1 MNGGE
6 RKFSLMLVTTWL
18 TRAGAETQVKD
29 LACEHARRGARV
41 MVVSLRN
48 PEAFVPELTDAGVQV
63 VSLGM
68 SRGVADPRGMV
79 RLARA
84 VHRFHPD
91 VVHSHM
97 VHANLLSRVTRLFCH
112 MPVLVC
118 TAHNVDEGGRWR
130 ERLYRLTD
138 RLADVTTNVSRAGV
152 ERYIRV
158 GAAPAGRI
166 RWISNGVDIGR
177 FERSLATRNAV
188 RTVLHVAD
196 AFVFLAVGR
205 LEPAKGFDVL
215 LQALSLV
222 CTQNDNMVVLIAG
235 DGSQRTKLDAQASS
249 LGLDAGIVRFLGV
262 RDDVPDLMAAAD
274 VLVMPSRWEGLPM
287 VLLEAASAELPVVA
301 TDVGGNAEVVVDQ
314 ETGFLVPPDDEEALG
329 MAMVRMADLPVDQR
343 HEMGMRGHRLVRERY
358 ALVAVVDMWL
368 ELYAACARRGTG
380 VE

>member
-41 MVVSLRN
+41 MVVSLRD
-48 PEAFVPELTDAGVQV
+48 PEAFVPELSDAGVQV

-68 SRGVADPRGMV
+68 SRGVADPRGLV
-79 RLARA
+79 RLGRA
-84 VHRFHPD
+84 VHGFRPD

-97 VHANLLSRVTRLFCH
+97 VHANLLSRVTRLFCR

-118 TAHNVDEGGRWR
+118 TAHNTNEGGRWR
-130 ERLYRLTD
+130 EWVYRVTD

-166 RWISNGVDIGR
+166 RWIPNGVDVGR
-177 FERSLATRNAV
+177 FERGPATRDAV
-188 RTVLHVAD
+188 RTALHVAD

-205 LEPAKGFDVL
+205 LERAKGFDVL

-222 CTQNDNMVVLIAG
+222 RTRNDNMAVLIAG
-235 DGSQRTKLDAQASS
+235 DGSQRAKLDAQASS
-249 LGLDAGIVRFLGV
+249 LGLGAGIVRFLGT

-274 VLVMPSRWEGLPM
+274 GLVLPSRWEGLPM
-287 VLLEAASAELPVVA
+287 VLLEASSACLPVVA
-301 TDVGGNAEVVVDQ
+301 TDVGGNAEVVVDRV
-314 ETGFLVPPDDEEALG
+314 TGFLVPSDDEEALAA
-329 MAMVRMADLPVDQR
+329 AMVRIANLSAEER
-343 HEMGMRGHRLVRERY
+343 HEMAKRARQLVQKWY
-358 ALVAVVDMWL
+358 SLSAVVDTWL
-368 ELYAACARRGTG
+368 DLYTSCARRRQA
-380 VE
+380 

>member
-1 MNGGE
+1 MGRDE
-6 RKFSLMLVTTWL
+6 RHLALMLVTTWL

-41 MVVSLRN
+41 MVVSLRD

-68 SRGVADPRGMV
+68 AKGVADPRGMV

-84 VHRFHPD
+84 VRSFRPD

-97 VHANLLSRVTRLFCH
+97 VHANLLSRATRLMCH

-138 RLADVTTNVSRAGV
+138 RLADVTTNVSKAGV

-158 GAAPAGRI
+158 GAVPARRI
-166 RWISNGVDIGR
+166 RCIPNGIDVAR
-177 FERSLATRNAV
+177 FERSPTVRSAV
-188 RTVLHVAD
+188 RSALHVSD

-205 LEPAKGFDVL
+205 LERAKGFDVL
-215 LQALSLV
+215 VRAMPSVMLARDDAV
-222 CTQNDNMVVLIAG
+222 FLIVG
-235 DGSQRTKLDAQASS
+235 DGSQLHTLEKAARSCTN
-249 LGLDAGIVRFLGV
+249 VRFLGA

-274 VLVMPSRWEGLPM
+274 ALVVPSRWEGLPM
-287 VLLEAASAELPVVA
+287 VLLEAASAGLPVVA
-301 TDVGGNAEVVVDQ
+301 TDVGGNAEVVADR
-314 ETGFLVPPDDEEALG
+314 ETGFLVPPDDPEALG
-329 MAMVRMADLPVDQR
+329 VAMVRMANLAPDVK
-343 HEMGMRGHRLVRERY
+343 HEMATRGRRLVQERY
-358 ALVAVVDMWL
+358 ALGAVVDTWL
-368 ELYAACARRGTG
+368 DLYSRYSRR
-380 VE
+380 VQR

>member
-41 MVVSLRN
+41 MVVSLRD

-68 SRGVADPRGMV
+68 SRGVADPRGLV
-79 RLARA
+79 RLGRA
-84 VHRFHPD
+84 VHGFRPD

-97 VHANLLSRVTRLFCH
+97 VHANLLSRVTRLFCR

-138 RLADVTTNVSRAGV
+138 RLADVTTNVSKAGV

-166 RWISNGVDIGR
+166 RWIPNGVDVGR
-177 FERSLATRNAV
+177 FERGPATRDAV
-188 RTVLHVAD
+188 RTALHVAD

-205 LEPAKGFDVL
+205 LERAKGFDL
-215 LQALSLV
+215 LLEALSLV
-222 CTQNDNMVVLIAG
+222 CTQNENMVVLIAG
-235 DGSQRTKLDAQASS
+235 DGSQRAMLDAQVSG
-249 LGLDAGIVRFLGV
+249 LGLDGGIVRFLGV
-262 RDDVPDLMAAAD
+262 RNDVPDLMAAAD
-274 VLVMPSRWEGLPM
+274 ALVLPSRWEGLPM
-287 VLLEAASAELPVVA
+287 VLLEAASACLPVVA
-301 TDVGGNAEVVVDQ
+301 TNVGGNSEVVVDQ
-314 ETGFLVPPDDEEALG
+314 VTGLLVPPDDEEALSG
-329 MAMVRMADLPVDQR
+329 GIVRMTGLSSEER
-343 HEMGMRGHRLVRERY
+343 HEMGMRARRLVQERY
-358 ALVAVVDMWL
+358 SLNAVVDTWL
-368 ELYAACARRGTG
+368 DLYATCAREGQS
-380 VE
+380 